1 VSSSWQMSSV
11 LVFSSKLPKVLDWGQ
26 KSLIKFE
33 IFLDR
38 FLKDLDSFSLE
49 FKDFLGLLLF
59 DPKI

>member
-1 VSSSWQMSSV
+1 MSSV
-11 LVFSSKLPKVLDWGQ
+11 LVFSSKLPKVLEWGQ